1 MERDYK
7 ICFGEISFG
16 ELFGKNN
23 VEGMTFKTKG
33 GRSRRRGGGYRKLL
47 FMQLS
52 WPKIKKADKQ
62 VLNVVSE
69 KRDFTGFNTG
79 LPE

>member
-16 ELFGKNN
+16 DLFGKNN

-33 GRSRRRGGGYRKLL
+33 GRSRRRGGATGSCFSCNFPGLKSRKQINR
-47 FMQLS
+47 FSM
-52 WPKIKKADKQ
+52 W
-62 VLNVVSE
+62 
-69 KRDFTGFNTG
+69 
-79 LPE
+79 